1 MNDRMRTSE
10 QLVRSAG
17 DEMKHFMHQIHGDFE
32 NFQRRHR
39 EEHIDINKKLL
50 NLQEVS
56 QRNMV
61 NTSVHNQAA

>member
-1 MNDRMRTSE
+1 MSE

-39 EEHIDINKKLL
+39 EEHIEINKKLY
-50 NLQEVS
+50 NL
-56 QRNMV
+56 
-61 NTSVHNQAA
+61 